1 MNNEKEMLEATVKG
15 LEEKVS
21 QLNDDLMMKKKELED
36 VNKPEMTSKIYD
48 SLESC
53 IIEGVQ
59 EGLGN
64 LRLDDIEVEYGLDY
78 NASVYLE
85 SFNIPEDGLVEYI
98 MGEINNKFKI
108 LENEAN
114 K

>member
-1 MNNEKEMLEATVKG
+1 MNESKELLEATIKG

-21 QLNDDLMMKKKELED
+21 QVNDDLMMKKKELED

-53 IIEGVQ
+53 IIEGIQ

-64 LRLDDIEVEYGLDY
+64 LRLDDIDVEYGLDY
-78 NASVYLE
+78 DAKVYLE

-98 MGEINNKFKI
+98 MGEINNCFKI
-108 LENEAN
+108 

>member
-1 MNNEKEMLEATVKG
+1 MNNEKELLEATVKG
-15 LEEKVS
+15 LEEKLN
-21 QLNDDLMMKKKELED
+21 QLNNDLNTKKKELKD
-36 VNKPEMTSKIYD
+36 INKPEMTSEVYD

-53 IIEGVQ
+53 IIEGIQ
-59 EGLGN
+59 EALGN
-64 LRLDDIEVEYGLDY
+64 LRLDDIDVEYGLEYDGK
-78 NASVYLE
+78 VYLE

-108 LENEAN
+108 